1 MAYACRLTVTIN
13 SIQNTIQ
20 VSTILTCVGQ
30 LQRRHQDVEED
41 APHESGEQ
49 KELRL
54 EERVSVET
62 DEQSKEENKR
72 AQGPRKHGR

>member
-1 MAYACRLTVTIN
+1 MAYACRLTVAII
-13 SIQNTIQ
+13 SIYT
-20 VSTILTCVGQ
+20 TILTRVSQ

-49 KELRL
+49 EELRL

-62 DEQSKEENKR
+62 DE
-72 AQGPRKHGR
+72 